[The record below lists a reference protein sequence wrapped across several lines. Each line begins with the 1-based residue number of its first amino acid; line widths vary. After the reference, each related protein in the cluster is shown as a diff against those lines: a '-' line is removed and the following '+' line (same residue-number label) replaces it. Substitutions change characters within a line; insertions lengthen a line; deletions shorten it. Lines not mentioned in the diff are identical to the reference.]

1 MKLVDIKGNI
11 TSKQRLI
18 LVITALILLLI
29 VFYLLKNITK
39 TSEGIDYKK
48 TDITDLLI
56 FSSTVKDRDIYWNL
70 DGIVTEFISSYKSV
84 TNKDIKETK
93 YYYNALDPDYKKYL
107 GKKKYN
113 EIANNLINKVMGE
126 NRDEFSSLPTPLITS
141 LNKLNNYDNAYICE
155 LSTSN
160 VNDSAYIGIILDTDK
175 KKYNIFYID

>member
-1 MKLVDIKGNI
+1 M
-11 TSKQRLI
+11 
-18 LVITALILLLI
+18 I

-70 DGIVTEFISSYKSV
+70 DGIVTEFISSYKSG

-113 EIANNLINKVMGE
+113 EIRAVITSISLCFDVILPFISTNFIIIYYIYILCHKSSIVYTFLLLNITNTIIFLYFLSNISYSFCLI
-126 NRDEFSSLPTPLITS
+126 FSS
-141 LNKLNNYDNAYICE
+141 
-155 LSTSN
+155 
-160 VNDSAYIGIILDTDK
+160 IIL
-175 KKYNIFYID
+175 NF

>member
-11 TSKQRLI
+11 TSKQKLV
-18 LVITALILLLI
+18 LVITALILLLV
-29 VFYLLKNITK
+29 VFYLLKNITN

-56 FSSTVKDRDIYWNL
+56 FSSTVKDRDVYWNL
-70 DGIVTEFISSYKSV
+70 DGIVTEFISSYKSG
-84 TNKDIKETK
+84 TNVKETM

-107 GKKKYN
+107 GKKKYS

-126 NRDEFSSLPTPLITS
+126 NKDEFSSLPGPLITK
-141 LNKLNNYDNAYICE
+141 LNKLNDYDNAYICE

-160 VNDSAYIGIILDTDK
+160 ASDSAYIGIILDTDK